1 YNGAARTSVQQ
12 YGPSVTDNGWG
23 LLDPRYPYRPGA
35 QVGTTRQG
43 TLRAWF
49 AREPYAL
56 VDAAPTVLS
65 DARIAANQTPAS
77 GTNMTLVSAD
87 VFPTAA
93 GRLAS
98 LVVGVPLVPFGQA
111 VTAANVVTVLALD
124 AGAATGA
131 TTSGSATVSTV
142 TTVSTAAILTMD
154 PTGTTVAPYLRT
166 GVAWMFDPTQ
176 AVARTLIATNANSG
190 DDNNTVTVNGYDVY
204 GQAMTQ
210 TLTLSNATPA
220 TSTKAFKYIRSA
232 TPTKSGGGNFAGNV
246 KLGTQDVF
254 GLSFAAD
261 RWDELDVYW
270 ASAAITASTGFTAA
284 VRTSPA
290 TATTGDVRGT
300 YAVQSTAADSQRRLV
315 INGFPGLSK
324 VFASDGVDSSPLLG
338 VTQV

>member
-1 YNGAARTSVQQ
+1 
-12 YGPSVTDNGWG
+12 
-23 LLDPRYPYRPGA
+23 
-35 QVGTTRQG
+35 
-43 TLRAWF
+43 
-49 AREPYAL
+49 
-56 VDAAPTVLS
+56 
-65 DARIAANQTPAS
+65 
-77 GTNMTLVSAD
+77 
-87 VFPTAA
+87 
-93 GRLAS
+93 
-98 LVVGVPLVPFGQA
+98 

-142 TTVSTAAILTMD
+142 TPNTWSFFPGQWVCIQGAAASNTPLIAQITAVGASSLTLDRNATATVSTAAILTMD